1 MKKIDIYT
9 IYIRY
14 RASISNRFNTYIY
27 ASTPT
32 NVGLFGWICIEGN
45 WRGLNPLLIKMWI
58 GVSISLIKNRYLI
71 PFRFYLGTLVF
82 TQSTCK
88 E

>member
-32 NVGLFGWICIEGN
+32 NVGLFG
-45 WRGLNPLLIKMWI
+45 
-58 GVSISLIKNRYLI
+58 
-71 PFRFYLGTLVF
+71 
-82 TQSTCK
+82 
-88 E
+88 